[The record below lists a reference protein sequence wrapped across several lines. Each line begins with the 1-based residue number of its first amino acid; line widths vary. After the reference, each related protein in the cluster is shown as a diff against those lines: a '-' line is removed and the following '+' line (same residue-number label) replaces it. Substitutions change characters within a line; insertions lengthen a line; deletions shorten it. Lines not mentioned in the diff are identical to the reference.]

1 MDIGGFAIGMRHQ
14 GAAARV
20 AALEADRRAA
30 GIPQVDLAREAGIS
44 ESTYR
49 RLTSGGDSLDLTGQK
64 LSAWGPRLDRL
75 QRALARLAGR
85 REAEP
90 ASADLIVATHRSFVL
105 ALAPR
110 FGVTAEQVVAADPR
124 ANLNFDPTWRA
135 CRHVAQAALYLTNTA
150 LGIKQRRLADVLGLT
165 PAAVCLALKAVEDR
179 RDDAEFDAWLTA
191 AARLITGRDE

>member
-1 MDIGGFAIGMRHQ
+1 MDVGGFASGMRHM

-20 AALEADRRAA
+20 AALEEARRAA
-30 GIPQVDLAREAGIS
+30 GVPQAELAREAGIS
-44 ESTYR
+44 ERTYR
-49 RLTSGGDSLDLTGQK
+49 RLFAKGDSLALTGQK
-64 LSAWGPRLDRL
+64 LSASLDRIH
-75 QRALARLAGR
+75 RALLRLAGR
-85 REAEP
+85 REPEA